1 MPKTNNASMW
11 NPRLK
16 VSSIHQSWYS
26 VQSTILFTRPML
38 TFVAGCTEYCK
49 RESQVASSLQ
59 LNETGKRPITRALNR
74 RKLDTCRPNLERKA
88 RWDLAQAKKPCTQ
101 ADPHFH
107 PSCLAPCS
115 AQYQMADGGW
125 CCSWDGWKAARD
137 QPTSSALRWRRAA
150 PGLSPLCLCL
160 CLCPDS
166 IEVHVRSGFQVV
178 PEQRNKTQTPPAQH
192 RNRSF
197 VCFLSLLAPVF
208 PLSLA
213 AVLSIVTLSVTKPG
227 LVFALDHIL
236 VCL

>member
-1 MPKTNNASMW
+1 
-11 NPRLK
+11 
-16 VSSIHQSWYS
+16 
-26 VQSTILFTRPML
+26 
-38 TFVAGCTEYCK
+38 
-49 RESQVASSLQ
+49 VASSLQ

-166 IEVHVRSGFQVV
+166 RFMFGPGSRLFLSREIKLKLPLLNTE
-178 PEQRNKTQTPPAQH
+178 TA
-192 RNRSF
+192 RSF
-197 VCFLSLLAPVF
+197 VSSPCLLPSFLSPSLQSCLSSLFPSPNPDLCLPLTTSSSVCEWPHSTFGVTESDKYTLHNKTVVF
-208 PLSLA
+208 RSSSTRPD
-213 AVLSIVTLSVTKPG
+213 SIG
-227 LVFALDHIL
+227 F
-236 VCL
+236 